1 MGRPRAK
8 LDVLGESE
16 EVFRQLKT
24 EKDSRRWERLL
35 AVSHGLKGEL
45 SLDEI
50 AEAVGR
56 RRATIQ
62 VWFNRYRRGGIE
74 KLCAREGQTPGPRS
88 RLHARAEKELRKKVA
103 KGSFRRGEDARQWLK
118 ERFGIEASVG
128 RVRYW
133 LGKVGARLKVVRPRH
148 PKRSESARFEFR
160 TQLAR
165 KLLRAMREQIA
176 PQDRKRP
183 LRIWIADEARFG
195 LQPTHRRAWV
205 SRGARATKDSSIR
218 YDWQYIWG
226 ALQVGGGGSEFFYTN
241 KADCDVSA
249 DFLAQISN
257 RDPGAI
263 HIVIW
268 DGAGFHPQA
277 GDARIPDNVV
287 LVRQPPYSPELNPVE
302 RLWDQLRDGL
312 CNRKWLH
319 LDHLLDA
326 ATKWLRQFWS
336 DPSRIFSLVGDG
348 WLLRQANA

>member
-1 MGRPRAK
+1 MQ
-8 LDVLGESE
+8 GESQ
-16 EVFRQLKT
+16 EVLKRLKT
-24 EKDSRRWERLL
+24 EKIVKNRERLL
-35 AVSHGLKGEL
+35 AVSHGLEGKL
-45 SLDEI
+45 DLDEI
-50 AEAVGR
+50 ATAVGR
-56 RRATIQ
+56 SRATIQ
-62 VWFNRYRRGGIE
+62 AWFDRYRSGGIE
-74 KLCAREGQTPGPRS
+74 LLLARVGRKPGPAS

-118 ERFGIEASVG
+118 RHHGVEASVE
-128 RVRYW
+128 RVRFW

-148 PKRSESARFEFR
+148 PKSRESARFEFR

-165 KLLRAMREQIA
+165 KLLRAVREQTT
-176 PQDRKRP
+176 PQNSKRP

-268 DGAGFHPQA
+268 DGAGFHPRA

-287 LVRQPPYSPELNPVE
+287 VVRQPPYSPELNPVE

-312 CNRKWLH
+312 CNRQWRN

-326 ATKWLRQFWS
+326 ATRWLRQFWS
-336 DPSRIFSLVGDG
+336 DPSRIFSLVGNG